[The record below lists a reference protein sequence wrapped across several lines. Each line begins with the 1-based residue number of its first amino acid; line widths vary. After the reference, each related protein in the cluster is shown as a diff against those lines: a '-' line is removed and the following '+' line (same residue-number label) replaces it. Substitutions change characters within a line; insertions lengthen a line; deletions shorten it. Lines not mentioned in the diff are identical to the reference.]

1 MHRIIY
7 IITVFFTSTLMA
19 QQPTHVPSPQNNTP
33 IDLNSW
39 FDIVV
44 FIVLPLVMVFLYF
57 LWRRQVKMDKEAENR
72 KDKS

>member
-1 MHRIIY
+1 MKKIIH
-7 IITVFFTSTLMA
+7 IFIFFFTTAMLA

-33 IDLNSW
+33 INLNNW

-44 FIVLPLVMVFLYF
+44 FIVLPLVMVFIYF